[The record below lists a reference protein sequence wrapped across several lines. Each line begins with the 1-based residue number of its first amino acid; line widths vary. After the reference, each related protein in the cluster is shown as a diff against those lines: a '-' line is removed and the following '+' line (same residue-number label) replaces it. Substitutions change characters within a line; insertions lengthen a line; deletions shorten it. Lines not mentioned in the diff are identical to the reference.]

1 MNEQSERMSDL
12 TDLLC
17 ASGSEKGENI
27 CVVRLTTSA
36 WSDSRGVHL
45 KKSLK
50 FLKRKCKG
58 YNILDEDC
66 GMTGA
71 EEVIPRIINIDSV
84 SDGVYRVVTCNESR
98 DWESGCVD
106 DYDYKLV
113 ST

>member
-1 MNEQSERMSDL
+1 MKERSEKMSDL

-17 ASGSEKGENI
+17 ASDSEKGENI

-45 KKSLK
+45 KKSLN

-58 YNILDEDC
+58 FNLLYEDC
-66 GMTGA
+66 SMIGP
-71 EEVIPRIINIDSV
+71 EEVIPRIINIYSV
-84 SDGVYRVVTCNESR
+84 PDGVYRVVTCNESR
-98 DWESGCVD
+98 DWESGYVD